1 MQPFFTRP
9 PAQWSFLL
17 TQLDT
22 AAAFRYRMIFFD
34 FILYYWIKSRE
45 GEVRHALTM
54 SLLHLQFNITLCVE
68 SQRFFYYNG

>member
-1 MQPFFTRP
+1 MQPFSIRL

-34 FILYYWIKSRE
+34 FVLYYWIKSRE
-45 GEVRHALTM
+45 GEMRYIVTTLLSHTCHDHNLVDTITM
-54 SLLHLQFNITLCVE
+54 FVHN
-68 SQRFFYYNG
+68 